1 MSEADKASQ
10 KVLRIGIIQ
19 GGKIIEERRMKKRE
33 SVTVGSAQGCSF
45 TVASTQVPK
54 QFTIFELSGN
64 KHYLRW
70 VEGMEGKIQL
80 AGNGGTSDFKQI
92 VAKGEAKKR
101 DDVMAVELIDNTDAG
116 ACSRGKVTIGDVT
129 VLFQFV
135 DPPSAAP
142 KVALPDEVKGGFLTT
157 IDVQF
162 SSIFTATSLA
172 MMAIVAYAQSVPYV
186 EPSTIEEMS
195 ERYQKLIMPTRV
207 PEPPRDEKP
216 SDDGKDKSKDKDA
229 EKEKAKPEKAKSKS
243 KAEDKPVDAEAE
255 ARARKEALQKK
266 VAGKGLLGILG
277 SKGREGAVN
286 DVFNDSGF
294 GEGKLG
300 EAFSGIQGVDVAD
313 SAGKGTRGGGSGGSA
328 SIGDLKTSG
337 GGSTTLGA
345 KGEAEVRGNL
355 QTEAPE
361 VEGDL
366 SADIVKKEMQ
376 KNVRALK
383 DCYER
388 QLKRFPTLAGK
399 LTISFEI
406 LDSGKV
412 GNVDFTEDSLK
423 NADVKSCIKERA
435 RYWRFP
441 KPNGGS
447 VFVNFPLVFTPA
459 G

>member
-1 MSEADKASQ
+1 MSAPESDKSQ

-19 GGKIIEERRMKKRE
+19 GGKIIEERRLKKRE
-33 SVTVGSAQGCSF
+33 NVTVGSAPGCSF
-45 TVASTQVPK
+45 VVSSAQVPK
-54 QFTIFELSGN
+54 QFTVFEYSGN

-70 VEGMEGKIQL
+70 VDGMEGKIQL
-80 AGNGGTSDFKQI
+80 TDASTSDFKQI
-92 VAKGEAKKR
+92 TQKGLAKKR
-101 DDVMAVELIDNTDAG
+101 DDVNAVELIDD
-116 ACSRGKVTIGDVT
+116 SRGKVTIGDVT

-162 SSIFTATSLA
+162 SSIFTATSLV

-186 EPSTIEEMS
+186 EPSTIEEVS
-195 ERYQKLIMPTRV
+195 ERYQKLIMPDRV
-207 PEPPRDEKP
+207 PEPPREEKP
-216 SDDGKDKSKDKDA
+216 VDDGKDKAKEKEAEKDKG
-229 EKEKAKPEKAKSKS
+229 KAPEKAKSKAKS
-243 KAEDKPVDAEAE
+243 EEKAADPEAE

-277 SKGREGAVN
+277 SKGKEGAVS
-286 DVFNDSGF
+286 DVFTESDF

-300 EAFSGIQGVDVAD
+300 DAFSGIQGVDVAD
-313 SAGKGTRGGGSGGSA
+313 SGGAKGTRGGGSGGSA
-328 SIGDLKTSG
+328 SIGDLKTAG
-337 GGSTTLGA
+337 GGSTTLGN

-355 QTEAPE
+355 QAEAPE

-366 SADIVKKEMQ
+366 SPDVVKKEMQ
-376 KNVRALK
+376 KNIRALK

-399 LTISFEI
+399 LVIAFEI

-423 NADVKSCIKERA
+423 NSDVKACIKERA

-441 KPNGGS
+441 KPSGGS